1 MAERNFCPVVNNIV
15 LAAGIA
21 CIIYYLACGLFVRFG
36 QSALWI
42 WPLVGCLLI
51 ARYFLAKNGFIAS
64 LPRGLLI
71 AARSL
76 IALGAALFIA
86 VECMVVSGMVSAAP
100 EGLDYLIILGARVEQ
115 NGPSPALTR
124 RLNAAMDYLEDS
136 PDTVIIASGGQG
148 SDEPMS
154 EAQAM
159 FDELVKLGI
168 EPERIWIEDKA
179 TSTRENLEFALDL
192 IEQKTGTRP
201 DTLGVVSSEYHLFRA
216 GLLTRECG
224 VEFVGIPAKTSR
236 ASQLVNHL
244 MREVAGVW
252 QYLIL
257 GG

>member
-100 EGLDYLIILGARVEQ
+100 AGLDYLIVLGARV
-115 NGPSPALTR
+115 NGTEPSISLKTR
-124 RLNAAMDYLEDS
+124 VDKAVDYLRANPE
-136 PDTVIIASGGQG
+136 TMVVASGGQG
-148 SDEPMS
+148 EDEEIS
-154 EAQAM
+154 EAECIIRLLREA
-159 FDELVKLGI
+159 GI
-168 EPERIWIEDKA
+168 EESRILREDKS
-179 TSTRENLEFALDL
+179 TSTAENIRFSYALMED
-192 IEQKTGTRP
+192 ENATV
-201 DTLGVVSSEYHLFRA
+201 GVVTNGYHMFRA
-216 GLLTRECG
+216 KLIARSNGNHPVSGVAAGSSLFLLPHNMTRE
-224 VEFVGIPAKTSR
+224 FMTLTVGALRGDFSIR
-236 ASQLVNHL
+236 
-244 MREVAGVW
+244 
-252 QYLIL
+252 
-257 GG
+257 